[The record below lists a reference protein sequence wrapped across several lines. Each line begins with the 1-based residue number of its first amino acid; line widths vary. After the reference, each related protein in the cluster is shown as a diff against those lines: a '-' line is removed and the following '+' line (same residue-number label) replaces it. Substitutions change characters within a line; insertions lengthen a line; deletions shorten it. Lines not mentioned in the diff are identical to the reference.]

1 MEKQKSIKFIWLV
14 LAVVLLSA
22 FAAAAF
28 WKTAL
33 KEKVAGFFSSP
44 GVFRDYQREIFNE
57 TFQGSETL
65 EETAK
70 MSGSASPDWWVN
82 SGGQMI
88 KEKGIGKTIQGE
100 LSPDSKWYKKYKSSN
115 SRDTDGG
122 VHPQNIFRLVART
135 KWQNFTQE
143 AYFKIN
149 ALNLGESENRNASNG
164 ILLMSRYE
172 DGDNLYYAGLR
183 VDGLA
188 VIKKK
193 YGGKYYTIKE
203 EKIFSGDAYDREKNP
218 NLIPLGE
225 WIGLKSEFR
234 NTSDG
239 DVEIK
244 FFIDEGKTGNWQLA
258 VSAVD
263 DGRKEFGKNI
273 LSDEG
278 YAGIRTDF
286 MDVEFSDYKI
296 SEIK

>member
-1 MEKQKSIKFIWLV
+1 MEKQKSIKFVWLV
-14 LAVVLLSA
+14 LVIGLISA
-22 FAAAAF
+22 FAAAVF

-33 KEKVAGFFSSP
+33 KEKAAGIFSSP
-44 GVFRDYQREIFNE
+44 GVSSDSPKEAFSEA
-57 TFQGSETL
+57 FQGDETL
-65 EETAK
+65 DETAK
-70 MSGSASPDWWVN
+70 MSGSLSSKWWVN

-88 KEKGIGKTIQGE
+88 VGEGAGKTIQGE
-100 LSPDSKWYKKYKSSN
+100 LSPDSKWYRKYKSGN

-122 VHPQNIFRLVART
+122 VHPQNIFRLVTRT
-135 KWQNFTQE
+135 KWQNFVQQ

-149 ALNLGESENRNASNG
+149 ALNLSQSENRNESNG
-164 ILLMSRYE
+164 ILLFNRYE
-172 DGDNLYYAGLR
+172 DGDNLYYAGFR

-193 YGGKYYTIKE
+193 YGGKYYTISEK
-203 EKIFSGDAYDREKNP
+203 KIFPGEPYDREENP
-218 NLIPLGE
+218 NLLPLGE
-225 WIGLKSEFR
+225 WIGLKSEFQ
-234 NTSDG
+234 NTPEG
-239 DVEIK
+239 DVGIK
-244 FFIDEGKTGNWQLA
+244 LFIDEGKTGNWELA

-296 SEIK
+296 SEL